1 MSSRSAPLAA
11 LIYFAISV
19 ALTWPLLPGMASD
32 VPGDLGD
39 SLLNMWILAWGAE
52 HVPRLLTGSMSWA
65 EYWNANIFHPD
76 PLALALSEHL
86 FGQTLQIL
94 PVYWLTG
101 NIILCYNLIFI
112 STFALS
118 AFGTYLLVHDL
129 TGDKRAAFIAG
140 LVYGF
145 LPYRIASVP
154 HVQVMS
160 SQWMPF
166 ALWGLNRFVGS
177 REPGAGRRE
186 AETGIRGYAALV
198 FGTFALVMQN
208 WSCGY
213 YLLYF
218 APFVPLFVLHRMWSL
233 GTLRSVR
240 TWVGLIAAAA
250 VTLVLSLP
258 FLFPYAEVQTRFGF
272 ERTFGEVVLY
282 SANVWSYITASENVW
297 LWGKALRYYPH
308 GEGETFLGFVP
319 WLLALAALGSLVWP
333 GFGARHSP
341 ASSVSRWR
349 APVVGVL
356 VFAVIT
362 QLIAVVSVFLWGGF
376 DLKIFGLSISART
389 PQRLVMQ
396 FLVAF
401 VLLLAVSPR
410 ARVEVARISRSPIA
424 LAFVA
429 TVLAMWLSLGP
440 IPKAGDSL
448 VSGLGLYNV
457 LYELVPGFNGVRVP
471 ARYAM
476 IAGLF
481 LALAAGYGVR
491 YLQTRVQGSTAQA
504 VLLSVLGF
512 LILIEGAAIPM
523 ELNRAWGGSEAIPP
537 ARIAPA
543 SQTAPVYARIAT
555 LPAGTAITEFPF
567 GDPAWEIRYVYY
579 ASTHWKP
586 ITNGYSGNFPPRY
599 KERVARLQRVKT
611 DPAAAWQSLR
621 DSGTT
626 HVVIHRN
633 AYANRA
639 DADTVEAWLKERGA
653 SEVERFA
660 DGDILLKL

>member
-1 MSSRSAPLAA
+1 VKSVRYPELTVA
-11 LIYFAISV
+11 LVYVALSV
-19 ALTWPLLPGMASD
+19 ILTWPLVLGLGSD
-32 VPGDLGD
+32 VPGDFGD
-39 SLLNMWILAWGAE
+39 SLLNMWILAWGAD
-52 HVPRLLTGSMSWA
+52 HLPRLLVGSISWT
-65 EYWNANIFHPD
+65 EFWSANIFHPD

-118 AFGTYLLVHDL
+118 GFGTYLLVRDL
-129 TGDKRAAFIAG
+129 TGDRRAAFIAG

-166 ALWGLNRFVGS
+166 ALWGLNRFVTTGS
-177 REPGAGRRE
+177 RR
-186 AETGIRGYAALV
+186 ALV
-198 FGTFALVMQN
+198 GGTGALVMQN

-218 APFVPLFVLHRMWSL
+218 APFVPLFVLHRMWTL
-233 GTLRSVR
+233 GTLGTRG
-240 TWVGLIAAAA
+240 TWAGLMVAALG
-250 VTLVLSLP
+250 TLGLSLP
-258 FLFPYAEVQTRFGF
+258 FLLPYSEVQRMFGF

-282 SANVWSYITASENVW
+282 SANVWSYITASEN
-297 LWGKALRYYPH
+297 LTLFGKALRYFPH
-308 GEGETFLGFVP
+308 GEGETFLGFIP
-319 WLLALAALGSLVWP
+319 WLLALVALSSLVWHRS
-333 GFGARHSP
+333 AEKN
-341 ASSVSRWR
+341 SSVPSVPPWR
-349 APVVGVL
+349 TYVTAFL
-356 VFAVIT
+356 WLAVIT
-362 QLIAVVSVFLWGGF
+362 QFIAVVSVFLFGGF
-376 DLKIFGLSISART
+376 ELGPISART

-396 FLVAF
+396 FAIVL
-401 VLLLAVSPR
+401 VLLLVVSPR
-410 ARVEVARISRSPIA
+410 ARVHIARICRSPIA
-424 LAFVA
+424 MAFAA

-457 LYELVPGFNGVRVP
+457 LYDYVPGFNGVRVP

-481 LALAAGYGVR
+481 LAIAAGYGAKQFFRFPFSVF
-491 YLQTRVQGSTAQA
+491 LFPLTA
-504 VLLSVLGF
+504 L
-512 LILIEGAAIPM
+512 LILAEGAAIPM
-523 ELNRAWGGSEAIPP
+523 ELNRTWGGSEATPP
-537 ARIAPA
+537 ARVVPA
-543 SQTAPVYARIAT
+543 SQTAPVYARIAA

-599 KERVARLQRVKT
+599 KERVARLQRIKT
-611 DPAAAWQSLR
+611 NPEEAWTSLK
-621 DSGTT
+621 DSGST

-633 AYANRA
+633 AFANAA

-653 SEVERFA
+653 SEVERFS

>member
-1 MSSRSAPLAA
+1 VSRLSLSAPSAA
-11 LIYFAISV
+11 LVYAALSV
-19 ALTWPLLPGMASD
+19 ALTWPLIFGIASD

-52 HVPRLLTGSMSWA
+52 HVPRVLIGSMGWS
-65 EYWNANIFHPD
+65 EFWNANIFHPD
-76 PLALALSEHL
+76 PLALALSEHM

-94 PVYWLTG
+94 PIYWLTG
-101 NIILCYNLIFI
+101 NIILCYNLLFI

-118 AFGTYLLVHDL
+118 GFGTYLLVRDL

-154 HVQVMS
+154 HLQVMS

-166 ALWGLNRFVGS
+166 ALYGINRFVTTGS
-177 REPGAGRRE
+177 R
-186 AETGIRGYAALV
+186 RGLIG
-198 FGTFALVMQN
+198 GTAALVMQN

-218 APFVPLFVLHRMWSL
+218 APFVPLFAVHRMWTV
-233 GTLRSVR
+233 GTLRAVR

-250 VTLVLSLP
+250 GTLVLSLP
-258 FLFPYAEVQTRFGF
+258 FLFPYQAVQRQFGL

-297 LWGKALRYYPH
+297 LFGKALRYFPH
-308 GEGETFLGFVP
+308 GEGETFLGFIP
-319 WLLALAALGSLVWP
+319 WLLALIAVIGTIRLKADATGAGSGAS
-333 GFGARHSP
+333 GFSRIVP
-341 ASSVSRWR
+341 AI
-349 APVVGVL
+349 L
-356 VFAVIT
+356 LLAVIT
-362 QLIAVVSVFLWGGF
+362 QLIAVVSVFLFGGF
-376 DLKIFGLSISART
+376 DVNIFGLSISART
-389 PQRLVMQ
+389 PQRLVLQ
-396 FLVAF
+396 FVIVFA
-401 VLLLAVSPR
+401 LLLGASPR
-410 ARVEVARISRSPIA
+410 ARIEVARFVRSPIA
-424 LAFVA
+424 MALGA

-457 LYELVPGFNGVRVP
+457 LYDYVPGFNGVRVP

-481 LALAAGYGVR
+481 LAILSGFGAQRLFVLR
-491 YLQTRVQGSTAQA
+491 YSSFVLPLTA
-504 VLLSVLGF
+504 L
-512 LILIEGAAIPM
+512 LILVEGAAIPM
-523 ELNRAWGGSEAIPP
+523 EINRTWGGNEATPP
-537 ARIAPA
+537 ARIVPA
-543 SQTAPVYARIAT
+543 YATPPVYARVAA
-555 LPAGTAITEFPF
+555 LPAGSAITEFPF

-586 ITNGYSGNFPPRY
+586 ITNGYSGGFPPRY
-599 KERVARLQRVKT
+599 KERVARMQRLKASP
-611 DPAAAWQSLR
+611 DLAWQSLK
-621 DSGTT
+621 DSGST

-633 AYANRA
+633 AFANAA

-653 SEVERFA
+653 SEVERFP